1 MLADDWRHF
10 AKMDRKVADFAI
22 IATPDKL
29 HKDPA
34 VALAKLGNAK
44 IINFFKIFGLL
55 IDLLIC
61 SSCCFFGFQN
71 TADLTRPVSGI

>member
-44 IINFFKIFGLL
+44 IINFFNFFGLL
-55 IDLLIC
+55 IDL
-61 SSCCFFGFQN
+61 
-71 TADLTRPVSGI
+71 